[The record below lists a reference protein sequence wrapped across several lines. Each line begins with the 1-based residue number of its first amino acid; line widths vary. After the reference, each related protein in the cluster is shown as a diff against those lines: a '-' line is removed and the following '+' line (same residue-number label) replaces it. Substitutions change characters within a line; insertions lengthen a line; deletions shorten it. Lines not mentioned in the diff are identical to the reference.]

1 MQTLSDRQI
10 AMGRRQLA
18 IEEELIAGGM
28 PPRMAERQAAEMV
41 LEEDRKAAR
50 ATLPRDARGHVKLTP
65 EEAEFD
71 ANMAAAMGQVTAGN
85 GADVDNLAAAATP
98 IDMDREFGATST
110 PKPVTQRVPG
120 PVDSTGYSEPGEA
133 IYDEEEARG
142 YATRT
147 PAASVTEE
155 QLQAEKESGGPYRG
169 GAELPSERDRD
180 MYARGMVPTV
190 DPRTGQVGYSVAYV
204 PGGGHSGTPGRLGPR
219 PDLEVPVV
227 DSRTNQPIQGT
238 TKYAPQA
245 VASPLGGVDVY
256 RPTDAFRQQLK
267 AREDRM
273 RIQRLAQRAGMTPDQ
288 QVALTTQEGP
298 VNLDAL
304 RTRGDA
310 LRGADKAARNEAR
323 IRRAQALQ
331 NPLEYLN
338 RDDISDWNR
347 MVAADAMLRGGYR
360 GATPLDVDAR
370 RNEELSNLGLRVA
383 QGQGFQQLTPEQRQM
398 LELKAGELERGL
410 PAEER
415 APQFRDAPTIHPSE
429 AQMVDDYVKERF
441 SAPGTFGLSSS
452 FTVAEQQQAL
462 DWLINEKG
470 YKPEKAQRLVDN
482 IAEKRN
488 AQSMFGN
495 WSGE

>member
-50 ATLPRDARGHVKLTP
+50 ATLPRDARGRVKLTP
-65 EEAEFD
+65 AEAEFD

-110 PKPVTQRVPG
+110 PKPVTQRAPG

-180 MYARGMVPTV
+180 MYERGMVPTV
-190 DPRTGQVGYSVAYV
+190 DPRTGQVGYTVAYSLGRRQQDGGFAAGEV
-204 PGGGHSGTPGRLGPR
+204 LPGAPGRLGLR
-219 PDLEVPVV
+219 PDLQQPVI
-227 DSRTNQPIQGT
+227 DSSTNQPIPGT
-238 TKYAPQA
+238 HKYEKD
-245 VASPLGGVDVY
+245 VRDSPLGQVEVY
-256 RPTDAFRQQLK
+256 EPSPEFRQQLK

-331 NPLEYLN
+331 NPLEYLS

-360 GATPLDVDAR
+360 GATPLDIEAR
-370 RNEELSNLGLRVA
+370 QLEQAARWAAGAVTGAMAGNQGGILG
-383 QGQGFQQLTPEQRQM
+383 EQWEARQRSS
-398 LELKAGELERGL
+398 AV
-410 PAEER
+410 ER
-415 APQFRDAPTIHPSE
+415 ARQ
-429 AQMVDDYVKERF
+429 
-441 SAPGTFGLSSS
+441 L
-452 FTVAEQQQAL
+452 
-462 DWLINEKG
+462 
-470 YKPEKAQRLVDN
+470 
-482 IAEKRN
+482 AEKRGGKVSVAGR
-488 AQSMFGN
+488 AQIARQVEAEFPGHGQAAADALDVEEPLPLPEGHGN
-495 WSGE
+495 PGRMPDGTYPMM